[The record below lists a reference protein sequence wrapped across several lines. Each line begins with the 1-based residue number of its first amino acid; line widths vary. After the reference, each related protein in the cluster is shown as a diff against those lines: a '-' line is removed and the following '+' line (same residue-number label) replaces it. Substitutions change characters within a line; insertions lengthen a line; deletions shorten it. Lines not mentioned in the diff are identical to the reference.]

1 MDNTKDCS
9 MYTEHVESGKRK
21 ITLSLTVNGQ
31 FVVRDIDPSMTLLHF
46 LRDNLKLF
54 GTKEA
59 CGEGEC
65 GACTIIMNGKAVT
78 SCIIL
83 AVEAEGAQITTVEGL
98 AKDGKLSILQEEFI
112 SQDAL
117 QCGFCTPGFIMS
129 AYALLLKNPHPTR
142 EEIREAVAGNVGI
155 DFVHRT
161 APTSLDSFADEIDIQ
176 SIQEDGRTA
185 ARVFPGLVCVS

>member
-1 MDNTKDCS
+1 MDNNKDCS
-9 MYTEHVESGKRK
+9 MYTEHVDSGKRK
-21 ITLSLTVNGQ
+21 VTLSLTVNGHQ
-31 FVVRDIDPSMTLLHF
+31 VVRDVDPSMSLLHF

-78 SCIIL
+78 SCIVL

-112 SQDAL
+112 SEDAL
-117 QCGFCTPGFIMS
+117 QCGYCTPGFLMS
-129 AYALLLKNPHPTR
+129 ARALLDSNPNPSD
-142 EEIREAVAGNVGI
+142 EEIVEVLSGNLCRCTGYIPILNAVKRTIEREQKE
-155 DFVHRT
+155 
-161 APTSLDSFADEIDIQ
+161 L
-176 SIQEDGRTA
+176 GR
-185 ARVFPGLVCVS
+185 

>member
-1 MDNTKDCS
+1 MDNDKDCS

-21 ITLSLTVNGQ
+21 VTLRLTVNDR
-31 FVVRDIDPSMTLLHF
+31 VIVRDIDPNMTLLHF
-46 LRDNLKLF
+46 LRDELKLF

-83 AVEAEGAQITTVEGL
+83 AVEAEGAQIRTVEGL
-98 AKDGKLSILQEEFI
+98 SKNGKLSILQEEFV

-117 QCGFCTPGFIMS
+117 QCGFCTPGFLMS
-129 AYALLLKNPHPTR
+129 TRALLDSNPDPSD
-142 EEIREAVAGNVGI
+142 EEIIEALSGNLCRCTGYIPILNAVKRTIERERKELG
-155 DFVHRT
+155 
-161 APTSLDSFADEIDIQ
+161 S
-176 SIQEDGRTA
+176 
-185 ARVFPGLVCVS
+185 

>member
-1 MDNTKDCS
+1 MDNSKDCS

-21 ITLSLTVNGQ
+21 VTLTLTVNGKL
-31 FVVRDIDPSMTLLHF
+31 VVRDIDPSMSLLHF
-46 LRDNLKLF
+46 LRDGLKLF

-98 AKDGKLSILQEEFI
+98 AKNGKLSILQQEFI

-117 QCGFCTPGFIMS
+117 QCGFCTPGFLMS
-129 AYALLLKNPHPTR
+129 ARALLDHDPNPSDEKIIEVLSGNLCRCTGYLP
-142 EEIREAVAGNVGI
+142 ILEAVKRA
-155 DFVHRT
+155 
-161 APTSLDSFADEIDIQ
+161 ADRERK
-176 SIQEDGRTA
+176 ELGA
-185 ARVFPGLVCVS
+185 

>member
-1 MDNTKDCS
+1 MDNNKDCS

-21 ITLSLTVNGQ
+21 VTLRLTVNDR
-31 FVVRDIDPSMTLLHF
+31 VIVRDVDPNMTLLHF
-46 LRDNLKLF
+46 LRDELKLY

-83 AVEAEGAQITTVEGL
+83 AVEAEGAQIRTVEGL
-98 AKDGKLSILQEEFI
+98 SKNGKLSILQEEFV

-117 QCGFCTPGFIMS
+117 QCGFCTPGFLMS
-129 AYALLLKNPHPTR
+129 TRALLDSNPDPSD
-142 EEIREAVAGNVGI
+142 EEIIEALSGNLCRCTGYIPILNAVKRTIERERKELG
-155 DFVHRT
+155 
-161 APTSLDSFADEIDIQ
+161 S
-176 SIQEDGRTA
+176 
-185 ARVFPGLVCVS
+185 